1 MRPIALLGN
10 LEIIT
15 SLAKSLAAEVHADL
29 ADAQGESGLARAEGV
44 EKALSEAGEAVAAA
58 VQVALLGAGERAA
71 ALRKQVQ
78 DAAVARVLQML
89 STGALSLA
97 DLGVQVAP
105 AMKAAPATVPVP
117 VPTVAPASEVV
128 AAAAPASTP
137 VLVPTQPLTAPYKN
151 PVKFFDPASGAG
163 WSGRGPL
170 PKWLAALLVDGKT
183 LEDFRVGAQ
192 PAASSGAAVTQPVA
206 SSEASAQAAAAVA
219 NEAAEATPVAETA
232 QTAATGGDAEG
243 DASFDAGPAEAPEAQ
258 EAVGFAVAVAVAADA
273 GDAPAASLD
282 IGDAVSFDVANFDDV
297 VMPKAPAADDGMGEF
312 IEFFATMP
320 GALHQTPAA
329 PAL

>member
-44 EKALSEAGEAVAAA
+44 EKALSEAGEALAAA

-97 DLGVQVAP
+97 DLGVHVAP
-105 AMKAAPATVPVP
+105 AMKAAPAPAPAPAT

-192 PAASSGAAVTQPVA
+192 LVASSGGAVTEPVA
-206 SSEASAQAAAAVA
+206 SSEAAAQAPAAVA

-258 EAVGFAVAVAVAADA
+258 QAVAVAVAVAADA